1 MADEQGEVF
10 IYDVTSPKDGKPVR
24 FVSMLPPDVATE
36 IGLPGESVIGTLQG
50 EGEHVRPE
58 DFEVNPAFLPFLHWV
73 IGKHG
78 NECPGIVEACKR
90 QQDGFVYVLDA
101 RTPDPLGKVPPEDI
115 IGAVKVE
122 KGQPISYEGHSAYQP
137 LTATGFLRLEPWL
150 KERIIEEL
158 RALPTAG
165 DA

>member
-10 IYDVTSPKDGKPVR
+10 IYDVTSPKDGKPIR
-24 FVSMLPPDVATE
+24 FVSILPPEVATE
-36 IGLPGESVIGTLQG
+36 IGLPGESVIGSLPG
-50 EGEHVRPE
+50 EEERVRPE
-58 DFEVNPAFLPFLHWV
+58 DFEPNPDFLPFLHWV

-78 NECPGIVEACKR
+78 NECPGIVAACQR
-90 QQDGFVYVLDA
+90 QKDGVVYVLDA
-101 RTPDPLGKVPPEDI
+101 RTPYPLGKVPPEDI

-122 KGQPISYEGHSAYQP
+122 GGKPISYEGHTVYSH
-137 LTATGFLRLEPWL
+137 LTEHGFLRLEPWL
-150 KERIIEEL
+150 KDKVIEEL